1 MNKGKKDNVVFNGQ
15 TPEVVKAFTDMR
27 NAVYIDD
34 ENVGG
39 LDNKTKELI
48 SVISSVFMRL
58 AYVLR
63 YDNAKRCGFL

>member
-1 MNKGKKDNVVFNGQ
+1 MSWFNG

-48 SVISSVFMRL
+48 SVISSVL
-58 AYVLR
+58 L
-63 YDNAKRCGFL
+63 